1 MGGAGTLERIGS
13 PDATGAVWQIDA
25 EQARCTEG
33 SKRPIRRGRRA
44 ALVAAA
50 LIVAV
55 IAAVAFSAPAFAGQ
69 SSTGKQAFVPC
80 TRCHPVFVDA
90 NDKPTKPLPNGFKKH
105 EITLE
110 VHDILGKGGEAC
122 LACHESPTTDPGK
135 LKTPDGSLVDVT
147 GDVSRVCQKCHFEK
161 YRDWQAGIHGKRA
174 PKCTSGG
181 CHDPHTPSWIY
192 VAALPPF
199 QGTGLEVRAVGKRE
213 PFKPLASPP
222 LPAPVTTSLWLVIVA
237 SLGAVVSAG
246 ILAYLVLGRSK
257 R

>member
-1 MGGAGTLERIGS
+1 
-13 PDATGAVWQIDA
+13 VV
-25 EQARCTEG
+25 
-33 SKRPIRRGRRA
+33 A
-44 ALVAAA
+44 ALLA
-50 LIVAV
+50 LS
-55 IAAVAFSAPAFAGQ
+55 IAYLALCAQAFAGQ

-80 TRCHPVFVDA
+80 TRCHPVFLGAD
-90 NDKPTKPLPNGFKKH
+90 DQPTKPLPNGFKKH

-110 VHDILGKGGEAC
+110 VHDILGKDGAAC
-122 LACHESPTTDPGK
+122 LACHESPTADPGK

-161 YRDWQAGIHGKRA
+161 YRDWQAGIHGKRE
-174 PKCTSGG
+174 PKCTSAG

-199 QGTGLEVRAVGKRE
+199 QGTGMEVRAVSRRE

-222 LPAPVTTSLWLVIVA
+222 LAPPVETPAWLMIVA
-237 SLGAVVSAG
+237 SFGAIVSAG
-246 ILAYLVLGRSK
+246 TLAYLVLGRPT

>member
-1 MGGAGTLERIGS
+1 M
-13 PDATGAVWQIDA
+13 
-25 EQARCTEG
+25 
-33 SKRPIRRGRRA
+33 
-44 ALVAAA
+44 
-50 LIVAV
+50 V
-55 IAAVAFSAPAFAGQ
+55 IAALLAAAVLSLVGAAQAFAGQ

-90 NDKPTKPLPNGFKKH
+90 DDKPTKPLPNGFKKH

-122 LACHESPTTDPGK
+122 LACHSSPTEDPGK

-174 PKCTSGG
+174 PKCTSSG
-181 CHDPHTPSWIY
+181 CHDPHTPSWMY

-199 QGTGLEVRAVGKRE
+199 QGTGMEVRAVSTRE

-222 LPAPVTTSLWLVIVA
+222 LPAPVTTSLWLVILA
-237 SLGAVVSAG
+237 SFGAVVSAG
-246 ILAYLVLGRSK
+246 IVAYLVLGRP
-257 R
+257 RR